1 LSDKSITNLKEVS
14 APTADDLTLVV
25 TDVATLPT
33 NKKSTLAT
41 FFNKIPTW
49 LGFST
54 TPIVYTT
61 GEIDVTTPV
70 SFLSITGSTTFSL
83 PAGTIGQVKVL
94 VCTVAAST
102 PVGVLTPVASSN
114 DGYDTIT
121 FNEVGQSVTLIYSN
135 SSWIML
141 SAKGFR
147 DGNADVM
154 ILEDDV
160 TLDDASVSLEFD
172 AIKAEDASF
181 RIALQDTIPSNFAS
195 NQSLTDATDIVFN
208 QFDAKE
214 VARIHDGAVV
224 PTVSGTTY
232 TLSAGTGFGFR
243 RRILTL
249 SAGGGN
255 NLTLTAADSG
265 AIIYV
270 TPTEPVDLILPLVG
284 TETGIWFEIIFAA
297 KVNKAFEIKTSGQ
310 DGNDNITVMNQY
322 VGPSQ
327 NFDVGGSDHDVLY
340 IANANIGT
348 RIEIINCAGGA
359 AEKWHAYV
367 RSLGSQAATIS

>member
-1 LSDKSITNLKEVS
+1 MPDKYVS
-14 APTADDLTLVV
+14 KLIATTSVTEDDLMLVV
-25 TDVATLPT
+25 ATPSSTPT
-33 NKKSTLAT
+33 NKKITISNFETYLSATTDTLT
-41 FFNKIPTW
+41 NKTLTSPI
-49 LGFST
+49 LT
-54 TPIVYTT
+54 TPK
-61 GEIDVTTPV
+61 VTT
-70 SFLSITGSTTFSL
+70 SI
-83 PAGTIGQVKVL
+83 Q
-94 VCTVAAST
+94 AST
-102 PVGVLTPVASSN
+102 DA
-114 DGYDTIT
+114 
-121 FNEVGQSVTLIYSN
+121 
-135 SSWIML
+135 
-141 SAKGFR
+141 
-147 DGNADVM
+147 ADVV
-154 ILEDDV
+154 L
-160 TLDDASVSLEFD
+160 
-172 AIKAEDASF
+172 
-181 RIALQDTIPSNFAS
+181 
-195 NQSLTDATDIVFN
+195 NQYDGT
-208 QFDAKE
+208 E
-214 VARIHDGAVV
+214 VARIHDSAVV
-224 PTVSGTTY
+224 PTASGTSY

-265 AIIYV
+265 SIIYV

-348 RIEIINCAGGA
+348 RIEIINCAGGD

>member
-1 LSDKSITNLKEVS
+1 MADKKITSMNTTTAPAASDLMLVVVDPSGTPLNKTVTITNL
-14 APTADDLTLVV
+14 A
-25 TDVATLPT
+25 
-33 NKKSTLAT
+33 N
-41 FFNKIPTW
+41 
-49 LGFST
+49 
-54 TPIVYTT
+54 
-61 GEIDVTTPV
+61 
-70 SFLSITGSTTFSL
+70 
-83 PAGTIGQVKVL
+83 
-94 VCTVAAST
+94 TVANQHKTGNTVQSN
-102 PVGVLTPVASSN
+102 VDGVDTVFKQY
-114 DGYDTIT
+114 DGT
-121 FNEVGQSVTLIYSN
+121 
-135 SSWIML
+135 
-141 SAKGFR
+141 
-147 DGNADVM
+147 
-154 ILEDDV
+154 
-160 TLDDASVSLEFD
+160 
-172 AIKAEDASF
+172 
-181 RIALQDTIPSNFAS
+181 
-195 NQSLTDATDIVFN
+195 
-208 QFDAKE
+208 E
-214 VARIHDGAVV
+214 VARIYDGAVV

-265 AIIYV
+265 SIIYV

>member
-1 LSDKSITNLKEVS
+1 MADKKITSMNTTTAPAAADLMLVVVDPSGTPLNKTVTITNL
-14 APTADDLTLVV
+14 A
-25 TDVATLPT
+25 
-33 NKKSTLAT
+33 N
-41 FFNKIPTW
+41 
-49 LGFST
+49 
-54 TPIVYTT
+54 
-61 GEIDVTTPV
+61 
-70 SFLSITGSTTFSL
+70 
-83 PAGTIGQVKVL
+83 
-94 VCTVAAST
+94 TVANQNKTGNTVQSN
-102 PVGVLTPVASSN
+102 VDGVDTVFKQY
-114 DGYDTIT
+114 DGT
-121 FNEVGQSVTLIYSN
+121 
-135 SSWIML
+135 
-141 SAKGFR
+141 
-147 DGNADVM
+147 
-154 ILEDDV
+154 
-160 TLDDASVSLEFD
+160 
-172 AIKAEDASF
+172 
-181 RIALQDTIPSNFAS
+181 
-195 NQSLTDATDIVFN
+195 
-208 QFDAKE
+208 E
-214 VARIHDGAVV
+214 VARIYDGAVV

-310 DGNDNITVMNQY
+310 DGNDNITLMNQY

-327 NFDVGGSDHDVLY
+327 NLDVGGSDHDVLY

-348 RIEIINCAGGA
+348 RIEIINCAGGD

>member
-1 LSDKSITNLKEVS
+1 MADKKITSMNTTTAPAAADLMLVVVDPSGTPLNKTVTITNL
-14 APTADDLTLVV
+14 A
-25 TDVATLPT
+25 
-33 NKKSTLAT
+33 N
-41 FFNKIPTW
+41 
-49 LGFST
+49 
-54 TPIVYTT
+54 
-61 GEIDVTTPV
+61 
-70 SFLSITGSTTFSL
+70 
-83 PAGTIGQVKVL
+83 
-94 VCTVAAST
+94 TVANQHKTGNTVQSN
-102 PVGVLTPVASSN
+102 VDGVDTVFKQY
-114 DGYDTIT
+114 DGT
-121 FNEVGQSVTLIYSN
+121 
-135 SSWIML
+135 
-141 SAKGFR
+141 
-147 DGNADVM
+147 
-154 ILEDDV
+154 
-160 TLDDASVSLEFD
+160 
-172 AIKAEDASF
+172 
-181 RIALQDTIPSNFAS
+181 
-195 NQSLTDATDIVFN
+195 
-208 QFDAKE
+208 E
-214 VARIHDGAVV
+214 VARIYDGAVV

-249 SAGGGN
+249 DAGGGN

>member
-1 LSDKSITNLKEVS
+1 MADKKITSMDITTTPTASDLMLVVVDPSGTPLNKTVTITNL
-14 APTADDLTLVV
+14 A
-25 TDVATLPT
+25 
-33 NKKSTLAT
+33 N
-41 FFNKIPTW
+41 
-49 LGFST
+49 
-54 TPIVYTT
+54 
-61 GEIDVTTPV
+61 
-70 SFLSITGSTTFSL
+70 
-83 PAGTIGQVKVL
+83 
-94 VCTVAAST
+94 TVANQHKTGNTVQSN
-102 PVGVLTPVASSN
+102 VDGVDTVFKQY
-114 DGYDTIT
+114 DGT
-121 FNEVGQSVTLIYSN
+121 
-135 SSWIML
+135 
-141 SAKGFR
+141 
-147 DGNADVM
+147 
-154 ILEDDV
+154 
-160 TLDDASVSLEFD
+160 
-172 AIKAEDASF
+172 
-181 RIALQDTIPSNFAS
+181 
-195 NQSLTDATDIVFN
+195 
-208 QFDAKE
+208 E
-214 VARIHDGAVV
+214 VARIYDGAVV
-224 PTVSGTTY
+224 PTVSGSTY

-270 TPTEPVDLILPLVG
+270 TPTEPVDVILPLVG

-348 RIEIINCAGGA
+348 RIEIINCAGGD

>member
-1 LSDKSITNLKEVS
+1 MNTTTAPAASDLMLVVVDPSGTPLNKTVTITNL
-14 APTADDLTLVV
+14 A
-25 TDVATLPT
+25 
-33 NKKSTLAT
+33 N
-41 FFNKIPTW
+41 
-49 LGFST
+49 
-54 TPIVYTT
+54 
-61 GEIDVTTPV
+61 
-70 SFLSITGSTTFSL
+70 
-83 PAGTIGQVKVL
+83 
-94 VCTVAAST
+94 TVANQHKT
-102 PVGVLTPVASSN
+102 GNTV
-114 DGYDTIT
+114 
-121 FNEVGQSVTLIYSN
+121 QS
-135 SSWIML
+135 
-141 SAKGFR
+141 
-147 DGNADVM
+147 NADGV
-154 ILEDDV
+154 
-160 TLDDASVSLEFD
+160 
-172 AIKAEDASF
+172 
-181 RIALQDTIPSNFAS
+181 DT
-195 NQSLTDATDIVFN
+195 VFK
-208 QFDAKE
+208 QYDGTE
-214 VARIHDGAVV
+214 VARIYDGAVV

-348 RIEIINCAGGA
+348 RIEIINCAGGD

>member
-1 LSDKSITNLKEVS
+1 MADKKITSMNTTTAPAASDLMLVVVDPSGTPLNKTVTITNL
-14 APTADDLTLVV
+14 A
-25 TDVATLPT
+25 
-33 NKKSTLAT
+33 N
-41 FFNKIPTW
+41 
-49 LGFST
+49 
-54 TPIVYTT
+54 
-61 GEIDVTTPV
+61 
-70 SFLSITGSTTFSL
+70 
-83 PAGTIGQVKVL
+83 
-94 VCTVAAST
+94 TVANQNKTGNTVQSN
-102 PVGVLTPVASSN
+102 VDGVDTVFKQY
-114 DGYDTIT
+114 DGT
-121 FNEVGQSVTLIYSN
+121 
-135 SSWIML
+135 
-141 SAKGFR
+141 
-147 DGNADVM
+147 
-154 ILEDDV
+154 
-160 TLDDASVSLEFD
+160 
-172 AIKAEDASF
+172 
-181 RIALQDTIPSNFAS
+181 
-195 NQSLTDATDIVFN
+195 
-208 QFDAKE
+208 E
-214 VARIHDGAVV
+214 VARIYDGAVV

>member
-1 LSDKSITNLKEVS
+1 MDITTTPAASDLMLVVVDPSGTPLNKTVTITNL
-14 APTADDLTLVV
+14 A
-25 TDVATLPT
+25 
-33 NKKSTLAT
+33 N
-41 FFNKIPTW
+41 
-49 LGFST
+49 
-54 TPIVYTT
+54 
-61 GEIDVTTPV
+61 
-70 SFLSITGSTTFSL
+70 
-83 PAGTIGQVKVL
+83 
-94 VCTVAAST
+94 TVANQNKTGNTVQSN
-102 PVGVLTPVASSN
+102 VDGVDTVFKQY
-114 DGYDTIT
+114 DGT
-121 FNEVGQSVTLIYSN
+121 
-135 SSWIML
+135 
-141 SAKGFR
+141 
-147 DGNADVM
+147 
-154 ILEDDV
+154 
-160 TLDDASVSLEFD
+160 
-172 AIKAEDASF
+172 
-181 RIALQDTIPSNFAS
+181 
-195 NQSLTDATDIVFN
+195 
-208 QFDAKE
+208 E
-214 VARIHDGAVV
+214 VARIYDGAVV

-243 RRILTL
+243 RRILTFD
-249 SAGGGN
+249 SGAGGS

-265 AIIYV
+265 SIIYV

-348 RIEIINCAGGA
+348 RIEIINCAGGD

>member
-1 LSDKSITNLKEVS
+1 MADKKITSMNTTTAPAAADLMLVVVDPSGTPLNKTVTITNL
-14 APTADDLTLVV
+14 A
-25 TDVATLPT
+25 
-33 NKKSTLAT
+33 N
-41 FFNKIPTW
+41 
-49 LGFST
+49 
-54 TPIVYTT
+54 
-61 GEIDVTTPV
+61 
-70 SFLSITGSTTFSL
+70 
-83 PAGTIGQVKVL
+83 
-94 VCTVAAST
+94 TVANQHKT
-102 PVGVLTPVASSN
+102 GNTV
-114 DGYDTIT
+114 
-121 FNEVGQSVTLIYSN
+121 QS
-135 SSWIML
+135 
-141 SAKGFR
+141 
-147 DGNADVM
+147 NADGV
-154 ILEDDV
+154 
-160 TLDDASVSLEFD
+160 
-172 AIKAEDASF
+172 
-181 RIALQDTIPSNFAS
+181 DT
-195 NQSLTDATDIVFN
+195 VFK
-208 QFDAKE
+208 QYDGTE
-214 VARIHDGAVV
+214 VARIYDGAVV
-224 PTVSGTTY
+224 PTVSGDTY

-265 AIIYV
+265 SIIYV

-348 RIEIINCAGGA
+348 RIEIINCAGGD

>member
-1 LSDKSITNLKEVS
+1 MNTTTAPAAADLMLVVVDPSGTPLNKTVTITNL
-14 APTADDLTLVV
+14 A
-25 TDVATLPT
+25 
-33 NKKSTLAT
+33 N
-41 FFNKIPTW
+41 
-49 LGFST
+49 
-54 TPIVYTT
+54 
-61 GEIDVTTPV
+61 
-70 SFLSITGSTTFSL
+70 
-83 PAGTIGQVKVL
+83 
-94 VCTVAAST
+94 TVANQNKTGNTVQSN
-102 PVGVLTPVASSN
+102 VDGVDTVFKQY
-114 DGYDTIT
+114 DGT
-121 FNEVGQSVTLIYSN
+121 
-135 SSWIML
+135 
-141 SAKGFR
+141 
-147 DGNADVM
+147 
-154 ILEDDV
+154 
-160 TLDDASVSLEFD
+160 
-172 AIKAEDASF
+172 
-181 RIALQDTIPSNFAS
+181 
-195 NQSLTDATDIVFN
+195 
-208 QFDAKE
+208 E
-214 VARIHDGAVV
+214 VARIHDSAVV

>member
-1 LSDKSITNLKEVS
+1 
-14 APTADDLTLVV
+14 
-25 TDVATLPT
+25 
-33 NKKSTLAT
+33 
-41 FFNKIPTW
+41 
-49 LGFST
+49 
-54 TPIVYTT
+54 
-61 GEIDVTTPV
+61 
-70 SFLSITGSTTFSL
+70 
-83 PAGTIGQVKVL
+83 
-94 VCTVAAST
+94 
-102 PVGVLTPVASSN
+102 
-114 DGYDTIT
+114 
-121 FNEVGQSVTLIYSN
+121 
-135 SSWIML
+135 
-141 SAKGFR
+141 
-147 DGNADVM
+147 
-154 ILEDDV
+154 
-160 TLDDASVSLEFD
+160 
-172 AIKAEDASF
+172 
-181 RIALQDTIPSNFAS
+181 
-195 NQSLTDATDIVFN
+195 
-208 QFDAKE
+208 
-214 VARIHDGAVV
+214 
-224 PTVSGTTY
+224 
-232 TLSAGTGFGFR
+232 LSAGTGFGFR

>member
-1 LSDKSITNLKEVS
+1 MNTTTAPAAADLMLVVVDPSGTPLNKTVTITNL
-14 APTADDLTLVV
+14 A
-25 TDVATLPT
+25 
-33 NKKSTLAT
+33 N
-41 FFNKIPTW
+41 
-49 LGFST
+49 
-54 TPIVYTT
+54 
-61 GEIDVTTPV
+61 
-70 SFLSITGSTTFSL
+70 
-83 PAGTIGQVKVL
+83 
-94 VCTVAAST
+94 TVANQNKTGNTVQSN
-102 PVGVLTPVASSN
+102 VDGVDTVFKQY
-114 DGYDTIT
+114 DGT
-121 FNEVGQSVTLIYSN
+121 
-135 SSWIML
+135 
-141 SAKGFR
+141 
-147 DGNADVM
+147 
-154 ILEDDV
+154 
-160 TLDDASVSLEFD
+160 
-172 AIKAEDASF
+172 
-181 RIALQDTIPSNFAS
+181 
-195 NQSLTDATDIVFN
+195 
-208 QFDAKE
+208 E
-214 VARIHDGAVV
+214 VARIYDGAVV
-224 PTVSGTTY
+224 PTLTGSGSP

-265 AIIYV
+265 SIIYV

-348 RIEIINCAGGA
+348 RIEIINCAGGD

>member
-1 LSDKSITNLKEVS
+1 MADTKITSMATTTTPAASDLMLVVVDPSGTPLNKTVTITNL
-14 APTADDLTLVV
+14 A
-25 TDVATLPT
+25 
-33 NKKSTLAT
+33 N
-41 FFNKIPTW
+41 
-49 LGFST
+49 
-54 TPIVYTT
+54 
-61 GEIDVTTPV
+61 
-70 SFLSITGSTTFSL
+70 
-83 PAGTIGQVKVL
+83 
-94 VCTVAAST
+94 TVANQHKTGNTVQSN
-102 PVGVLTPVASSN
+102 VDGVDTVFKQY
-114 DGYDTIT
+114 DGT
-121 FNEVGQSVTLIYSN
+121 
-135 SSWIML
+135 
-141 SAKGFR
+141 
-147 DGNADVM
+147 
-154 ILEDDV
+154 
-160 TLDDASVSLEFD
+160 
-172 AIKAEDASF
+172 
-181 RIALQDTIPSNFAS
+181 
-195 NQSLTDATDIVFN
+195 
-208 QFDAKE
+208 E
-214 VARIHDGAVV
+214 VARIYDGAVV

-270 TPTEPVDLILPLVG
+270 TPTEPVDVILPLVG

-297 KVNKAFEIKTSGQ
+297 KVNKAFEIKTSDQ

-348 RIEIINCAGGA
+348 RIEIINCAGGD

>member
-1 LSDKSITNLKEVS
+1 MNTTTAPAASDLMLVVVDPSGTPLNKTVTITNL
-14 APTADDLTLVV
+14 A
-25 TDVATLPT
+25 
-33 NKKSTLAT
+33 N
-41 FFNKIPTW
+41 
-49 LGFST
+49 
-54 TPIVYTT
+54 
-61 GEIDVTTPV
+61 
-70 SFLSITGSTTFSL
+70 
-83 PAGTIGQVKVL
+83 
-94 VCTVAAST
+94 TVANQNKTGNTVQSN
-102 PVGVLTPVASSN
+102 VDGVDTVFKQY
-114 DGYDTIT
+114 DGT
-121 FNEVGQSVTLIYSN
+121 
-135 SSWIML
+135 
-141 SAKGFR
+141 
-147 DGNADVM
+147 
-154 ILEDDV
+154 
-160 TLDDASVSLEFD
+160 
-172 AIKAEDASF
+172 
-181 RIALQDTIPSNFAS
+181 
-195 NQSLTDATDIVFN
+195 
-208 QFDAKE
+208 E
-214 VARIHDGAVV
+214 VARIYDGAVV

-265 AIIYV
+265 SIIYV

-348 RIEIINCAGGA
+348 RIEIINCAGGD

>member
-1 LSDKSITNLKEVS
+1 MADKKITSMNPTTAPAAADLMLVVVDPSGTPLNKTVTITNL
-14 APTADDLTLVV
+14 A
-25 TDVATLPT
+25 
-33 NKKSTLAT
+33 N
-41 FFNKIPTW
+41 
-49 LGFST
+49 
-54 TPIVYTT
+54 
-61 GEIDVTTPV
+61 
-70 SFLSITGSTTFSL
+70 
-83 PAGTIGQVKVL
+83 
-94 VCTVAAST
+94 TVANQHKTGNTVQSN
-102 PVGVLTPVASSN
+102 VDGVDTVFKQY
-114 DGYDTIT
+114 DGT
-121 FNEVGQSVTLIYSN
+121 
-135 SSWIML
+135 
-141 SAKGFR
+141 
-147 DGNADVM
+147 
-154 ILEDDV
+154 
-160 TLDDASVSLEFD
+160 
-172 AIKAEDASF
+172 
-181 RIALQDTIPSNFAS
+181 
-195 NQSLTDATDIVFN
+195 
-208 QFDAKE
+208 E

-243 RRILTL
+243 RRILTFD
-249 SAGGGN
+249 SGDEGS

-265 AIIYV
+265 SIIYV

>member
-1 LSDKSITNLKEVS
+1 MADKKITSMNTTTAPAAADLMLVVVDPSGTPLNKTVTITNL
-14 APTADDLTLVV
+14 A
-25 TDVATLPT
+25 
-33 NKKSTLAT
+33 N
-41 FFNKIPTW
+41 
-49 LGFST
+49 
-54 TPIVYTT
+54 
-61 GEIDVTTPV
+61 
-70 SFLSITGSTTFSL
+70 
-83 PAGTIGQVKVL
+83 
-94 VCTVAAST
+94 TVANQHKTGNTVQSN
-102 PVGVLTPVASSN
+102 VDGVDTVFKQY
-114 DGYDTIT
+114 DGT
-121 FNEVGQSVTLIYSN
+121 
-135 SSWIML
+135 
-141 SAKGFR
+141 
-147 DGNADVM
+147 
-154 ILEDDV
+154 
-160 TLDDASVSLEFD
+160 
-172 AIKAEDASF
+172 
-181 RIALQDTIPSNFAS
+181 
-195 NQSLTDATDIVFN
+195 
-208 QFDAKE
+208 E
-214 VARIHDGAVV
+214 VARIYDGAVV

-243 RRILTL
+243 RRILTFD
-249 SAGGGN
+249 SGDEGS

-265 AIIYV
+265 SIIYV

-348 RIEIINCAGGA
+348 RIEIINCAGGD

>member
-1 LSDKSITNLKEVS
+1 MNTTTAPAASDLMLVVVDPSGTPLNKTVTITNL
-14 APTADDLTLVV
+14 A
-25 TDVATLPT
+25 
-33 NKKSTLAT
+33 N
-41 FFNKIPTW
+41 
-49 LGFST
+49 
-54 TPIVYTT
+54 
-61 GEIDVTTPV
+61 
-70 SFLSITGSTTFSL
+70 
-83 PAGTIGQVKVL
+83 
-94 VCTVAAST
+94 TVANQNKTGNTVQSN
-102 PVGVLTPVASSN
+102 VDGVDTVFKQY
-114 DGYDTIT
+114 DGT
-121 FNEVGQSVTLIYSN
+121 
-135 SSWIML
+135 
-141 SAKGFR
+141 
-147 DGNADVM
+147 
-154 ILEDDV
+154 
-160 TLDDASVSLEFD
+160 
-172 AIKAEDASF
+172 
-181 RIALQDTIPSNFAS
+181 
-195 NQSLTDATDIVFN
+195 
-208 QFDAKE
+208 E
-214 VARIHDGAVV
+214 VARIYDGAVV
-224 PTVSGTTY
+224 PTVSGSTY

>member
-1 LSDKSITNLKEVS
+1 MADKKITSMNTTTAPAASDLMLVVVDPSGTPLNKTVTITNL
-14 APTADDLTLVV
+14 A
-25 TDVATLPT
+25 
-33 NKKSTLAT
+33 N
-41 FFNKIPTW
+41 
-49 LGFST
+49 
-54 TPIVYTT
+54 
-61 GEIDVTTPV
+61 
-70 SFLSITGSTTFSL
+70 
-83 PAGTIGQVKVL
+83 
-94 VCTVAAST
+94 TVANQNKTGNTVQSN
-102 PVGVLTPVASSN
+102 VDGVDTVFKQY
-114 DGYDTIT
+114 DGT
-121 FNEVGQSVTLIYSN
+121 
-135 SSWIML
+135 
-141 SAKGFR
+141 
-147 DGNADVM
+147 
-154 ILEDDV
+154 
-160 TLDDASVSLEFD
+160 
-172 AIKAEDASF
+172 
-181 RIALQDTIPSNFAS
+181 
-195 NQSLTDATDIVFN
+195 
-208 QFDAKE
+208 E
-214 VARIHDGAVV
+214 VARIYDGAVV

-265 AIIYV
+265 SIIYV

-327 NFDVGGSDHDVLY
+327 NFDIGGSDHDVLY

>member
-1 LSDKSITNLKEVS
+1 MNTTTAPAAADLMLVVVDPSGTPLNKTVTITNL
-14 APTADDLTLVV
+14 A
-25 TDVATLPT
+25 
-33 NKKSTLAT
+33 N
-41 FFNKIPTW
+41 
-49 LGFST
+49 
-54 TPIVYTT
+54 
-61 GEIDVTTPV
+61 
-70 SFLSITGSTTFSL
+70 
-83 PAGTIGQVKVL
+83 
-94 VCTVAAST
+94 TVANQHKT
-102 PVGVLTPVASSN
+102 GNTV
-114 DGYDTIT
+114 
-121 FNEVGQSVTLIYSN
+121 QS
-135 SSWIML
+135 
-141 SAKGFR
+141 
-147 DGNADVM
+147 NADGV
-154 ILEDDV
+154 
-160 TLDDASVSLEFD
+160 
-172 AIKAEDASF
+172 
-181 RIALQDTIPSNFAS
+181 DT
-195 NQSLTDATDIVFN
+195 VFK
-208 QFDAKE
+208 QYDGTE
-214 VARIHDGAVV
+214 VARIYDGAVV

-265 AIIYV
+265 SIIYV

-348 RIEIINCAGGA
+348 RIEIINCAGGD

>member
-1 LSDKSITNLKEVS
+1 MADKKITSMNTTTAPAASDLMLVVVDPSGTPLNKTVTITNL
-14 APTADDLTLVV
+14 A
-25 TDVATLPT
+25 
-33 NKKSTLAT
+33 N
-41 FFNKIPTW
+41 
-49 LGFST
+49 
-54 TPIVYTT
+54 
-61 GEIDVTTPV
+61 
-70 SFLSITGSTTFSL
+70 
-83 PAGTIGQVKVL
+83 
-94 VCTVAAST
+94 TVANQNKT
-102 PVGVLTPVASSN
+102 GNTV
-114 DGYDTIT
+114 
-121 FNEVGQSVTLIYSN
+121 QS
-135 SSWIML
+135 
-141 SAKGFR
+141 
-147 DGNADVM
+147 NADGV
-154 ILEDDV
+154 
-160 TLDDASVSLEFD
+160 
-172 AIKAEDASF
+172 
-181 RIALQDTIPSNFAS
+181 DT
-195 NQSLTDATDIVFN
+195 VFK
-208 QFDAKE
+208 QYDGTE
-214 VARIHDGAVV
+214 VARIYDGAVV

>member
-1 LSDKSITNLKEVS
+1 MADKKMTRMNQTTTPASG
-14 APTADDLTLVV
+14 DLMLVV
-25 TDVATLPT
+25 VDPSGSPSNKTVTIENLQSAILSSRTDGTDVVI
-33 NKKSTLAT
+33 KQ
-41 FFNKIPTW
+41 
-49 LGFST
+49 
-54 TPIVYTT
+54 Y
-61 GEIDVTTPV
+61 D
-70 SFLSITGSTTFSL
+70 
-83 PAGTIGQVKVL
+83 GT
-94 VCTVAAST
+94 
-102 PVGVLTPVASSN
+102 
-114 DGYDTIT
+114 
-121 FNEVGQSVTLIYSN
+121 
-135 SSWIML
+135 
-141 SAKGFR
+141 
-147 DGNADVM
+147 
-154 ILEDDV
+154 
-160 TLDDASVSLEFD
+160 
-172 AIKAEDASF
+172 
-181 RIALQDTIPSNFAS
+181 
-195 NQSLTDATDIVFN
+195 
-208 QFDAKE
+208 E

-265 AIIYV
+265 SIIYV

-327 NFDVGGSDHDVLY
+327 NFDVGASDHDVLY

>member
-1 LSDKSITNLKEVS
+1 MADKKITSMNTTTAPAAADLMLVVVDPSGTPLNKTVTITNL
-14 APTADDLTLVV
+14 A
-25 TDVATLPT
+25 
-33 NKKSTLAT
+33 N
-41 FFNKIPTW
+41 
-49 LGFST
+49 
-54 TPIVYTT
+54 
-61 GEIDVTTPV
+61 
-70 SFLSITGSTTFSL
+70 
-83 PAGTIGQVKVL
+83 
-94 VCTVAAST
+94 TVANQHKTGNTVQSN
-102 PVGVLTPVASSN
+102 VDGVDTVFKQY
-114 DGYDTIT
+114 DGT
-121 FNEVGQSVTLIYSN
+121 
-135 SSWIML
+135 
-141 SAKGFR
+141 
-147 DGNADVM
+147 
-154 ILEDDV
+154 
-160 TLDDASVSLEFD
+160 
-172 AIKAEDASF
+172 
-181 RIALQDTIPSNFAS
+181 
-195 NQSLTDATDIVFN
+195 
-208 QFDAKE
+208 E
-214 VARIHDGAVV
+214 VARIYDGAVV

-265 AIIYV
+265 SIIYV

>member
-1 LSDKSITNLKEVS
+1 MADKKITSMNTTTAPAASDLMLVVVDPSGTPLNKTVTITNL
-14 APTADDLTLVV
+14 A
-25 TDVATLPT
+25 
-33 NKKSTLAT
+33 N
-41 FFNKIPTW
+41 
-49 LGFST
+49 
-54 TPIVYTT
+54 
-61 GEIDVTTPV
+61 
-70 SFLSITGSTTFSL
+70 
-83 PAGTIGQVKVL
+83 
-94 VCTVAAST
+94 TVANQHKT
-102 PVGVLTPVASSN
+102 GNTV
-114 DGYDTIT
+114 
-121 FNEVGQSVTLIYSN
+121 QS
-135 SSWIML
+135 
-141 SAKGFR
+141 
-147 DGNADVM
+147 NADGV
-154 ILEDDV
+154 
-160 TLDDASVSLEFD
+160 
-172 AIKAEDASF
+172 
-181 RIALQDTIPSNFAS
+181 DT
-195 NQSLTDATDIVFN
+195 VFK
-208 QFDAKE
+208 QYDGTE
-214 VARIHDGAVV
+214 VARIYDGAVV

-270 TPTEPVDLILPLVG
+270 TPTEPVDVILPLVG

-348 RIEIINCAGGA
+348 RIEIINCAGGD

>member
-1 LSDKSITNLKEVS
+1 MNTTTAPAASDLMLVVVDPSGTPLNKTVTITNL
-14 APTADDLTLVV
+14 A
-25 TDVATLPT
+25 
-33 NKKSTLAT
+33 N
-41 FFNKIPTW
+41 
-49 LGFST
+49 
-54 TPIVYTT
+54 
-61 GEIDVTTPV
+61 
-70 SFLSITGSTTFSL
+70 
-83 PAGTIGQVKVL
+83 
-94 VCTVAAST
+94 TVANQNKTGNTVQSN
-102 PVGVLTPVASSN
+102 VDGVDTVFKQY
-114 DGYDTIT
+114 DGT
-121 FNEVGQSVTLIYSN
+121 
-135 SSWIML
+135 
-141 SAKGFR
+141 
-147 DGNADVM
+147 
-154 ILEDDV
+154 
-160 TLDDASVSLEFD
+160 
-172 AIKAEDASF
+172 
-181 RIALQDTIPSNFAS
+181 
-195 NQSLTDATDIVFN
+195 
-208 QFDAKE
+208 E
-214 VARIHDGAVV
+214 VARIYDGAVV

-348 RIEIINCAGGA
+348 RIEIINCVGGDG
-359 AEKWHAYV
+359 ERWHAYV

>member
-1 LSDKSITNLKEVS
+1 MNTTTAPAASDLMLVVVDPSGTPLNKTVTITNL
-14 APTADDLTLVV
+14 A
-25 TDVATLPT
+25 
-33 NKKSTLAT
+33 N
-41 FFNKIPTW
+41 
-49 LGFST
+49 
-54 TPIVYTT
+54 
-61 GEIDVTTPV
+61 
-70 SFLSITGSTTFSL
+70 
-83 PAGTIGQVKVL
+83 
-94 VCTVAAST
+94 TVANQHKTGNTVQSN
-102 PVGVLTPVASSN
+102 VDGVDTVFKQY
-114 DGYDTIT
+114 DGT
-121 FNEVGQSVTLIYSN
+121 
-135 SSWIML
+135 
-141 SAKGFR
+141 
-147 DGNADVM
+147 
-154 ILEDDV
+154 
-160 TLDDASVSLEFD
+160 
-172 AIKAEDASF
+172 
-181 RIALQDTIPSNFAS
+181 
-195 NQSLTDATDIVFN
+195 
-208 QFDAKE
+208 E
-214 VARIHDGAVV
+214 VARIYDGAVV
-224 PTVSGTTY
+224 PTVSGSTY

-348 RIEIINCAGGA
+348 RIEIINCAGGD

>member
-1 LSDKSITNLKEVS
+1 MADKKITSMNTTTAPAASDLMLVVVDPSGTPLNKTVTITNL
-14 APTADDLTLVV
+14 A
-25 TDVATLPT
+25 
-33 NKKSTLAT
+33 N
-41 FFNKIPTW
+41 
-49 LGFST
+49 
-54 TPIVYTT
+54 
-61 GEIDVTTPV
+61 
-70 SFLSITGSTTFSL
+70 
-83 PAGTIGQVKVL
+83 
-94 VCTVAAST
+94 TVANQHKTGNTVQSN
-102 PVGVLTPVASSN
+102 VDGVDTVFKQY
-114 DGYDTIT
+114 DGT
-121 FNEVGQSVTLIYSN
+121 
-135 SSWIML
+135 
-141 SAKGFR
+141 
-147 DGNADVM
+147 
-154 ILEDDV
+154 
-160 TLDDASVSLEFD
+160 
-172 AIKAEDASF
+172 
-181 RIALQDTIPSNFAS
+181 
-195 NQSLTDATDIVFN
+195 
-208 QFDAKE
+208 E
-214 VARIHDGAVV
+214 VARIYDGAVV

-348 RIEIINCAGGA
+348 RIEIINCAGGD

>member
-1 LSDKSITNLKEVS
+1 MNTTTAPAASDLMLVVVDPSGTPLNKTVTITNL
-14 APTADDLTLVV
+14 A
-25 TDVATLPT
+25 
-33 NKKSTLAT
+33 N
-41 FFNKIPTW
+41 
-49 LGFST
+49 
-54 TPIVYTT
+54 
-61 GEIDVTTPV
+61 
-70 SFLSITGSTTFSL
+70 
-83 PAGTIGQVKVL
+83 
-94 VCTVAAST
+94 TVANQNKTGNTVQSN
-102 PVGVLTPVASSN
+102 VDGVDTVFKQY
-114 DGYDTIT
+114 DGT
-121 FNEVGQSVTLIYSN
+121 
-135 SSWIML
+135 
-141 SAKGFR
+141 
-147 DGNADVM
+147 
-154 ILEDDV
+154 
-160 TLDDASVSLEFD
+160 
-172 AIKAEDASF
+172 
-181 RIALQDTIPSNFAS
+181 
-195 NQSLTDATDIVFN
+195 
-208 QFDAKE
+208 E
-214 VARIHDGAVV
+214 VARIYDGAVV
-224 PTVSGTTY
+224 PTVSGSTY

-348 RIEIINCAGGA
+348 RIEIINCAGGD

>member
-1 LSDKSITNLKEVS
+1 MNTTTAPAASDLMLVVVDPSGTPLNKTVTITNL
-14 APTADDLTLVV
+14 A
-25 TDVATLPT
+25 
-33 NKKSTLAT
+33 N
-41 FFNKIPTW
+41 
-49 LGFST
+49 
-54 TPIVYTT
+54 
-61 GEIDVTTPV
+61 
-70 SFLSITGSTTFSL
+70 
-83 PAGTIGQVKVL
+83 
-94 VCTVAAST
+94 TVANQHKTGNTVQSN
-102 PVGVLTPVASSN
+102 VDGVDTVFKQY
-114 DGYDTIT
+114 DGT
-121 FNEVGQSVTLIYSN
+121 
-135 SSWIML
+135 
-141 SAKGFR
+141 
-147 DGNADVM
+147 
-154 ILEDDV
+154 
-160 TLDDASVSLEFD
+160 
-172 AIKAEDASF
+172 
-181 RIALQDTIPSNFAS
+181 
-195 NQSLTDATDIVFN
+195 
-208 QFDAKE
+208 E
-214 VARIHDGAVV
+214 VARIYDGAVV

-265 AIIYV
+265 SIIYV

-284 TETGIWFEIIFAA
+284 TETGLWFDIIFAA

-310 DGNDNITVMNQY
+310 DGNDNITLMNQY

-348 RIEIINCAGGA
+348 RIEIINCAGGD

>member
-1 LSDKSITNLKEVS
+1 MADKKITSMNTTTAPAAADLMLVVVDPSGTPLNKTVTITNL
-14 APTADDLTLVV
+14 A
-25 TDVATLPT
+25 
-33 NKKSTLAT
+33 N
-41 FFNKIPTW
+41 
-49 LGFST
+49 
-54 TPIVYTT
+54 
-61 GEIDVTTPV
+61 
-70 SFLSITGSTTFSL
+70 
-83 PAGTIGQVKVL
+83 
-94 VCTVAAST
+94 TVANQNKTGNTVQSN
-102 PVGVLTPVASSN
+102 VDGVDTVFKQY
-114 DGYDTIT
+114 DGT
-121 FNEVGQSVTLIYSN
+121 
-135 SSWIML
+135 
-141 SAKGFR
+141 
-147 DGNADVM
+147 
-154 ILEDDV
+154 
-160 TLDDASVSLEFD
+160 
-172 AIKAEDASF
+172 
-181 RIALQDTIPSNFAS
+181 
-195 NQSLTDATDIVFN
+195 
-208 QFDAKE
+208 E
-214 VARIHDGAVV
+214 VARIYDGAVV